1 MAPPPPSLYSQSRF
15 TWLIRACLLVCV
27 GAHHKQAT
35 GEPRASGPIGERTAS
50 ERPAQPSSAG
60 QPPRSSATRQT
71 AEQPVAATPV
81 QPVLGAG
88 EADYAVDN
96 QTGDPAGVVDGAIEP
111 PQTELSDAPYEV
123 LFERARQALIDN
135 RDEEALE
142 QFEALSR
149 VAPTPAD
156 RRIADEFASLAR
168 DRITLREQAAL
179 KPEIRTTDELSV
191 LYTTAFTYGVGTSTW
206 FALQVKPSSFPT
218 ALLPFVAITAASIGG
233 VAIADGYRPF
243 RLGVPMSISAG
254 AILGTMEG
262 VWISAYQSAVAER
275 RDTDKWGAPTVATAL
290 WAGASAG
297 GLIGGIVGALRQP
310 TPGQVSFTTSGAL
323 WGGILSSLLAA
334 ASESQTEY
342 RAERAFALGGL
353 GYNAGLIAAF
363 IASPHQMP
371 SVARVRLVDLGG
383 LAGGLLGAGGYVL
396 MAGDEPSP
404 RATMGAASIGALI
417 GLGLSWWAT
426 DGMPEQRYPQAE
438 VSPLSRVRPAVVP
451 VRQGAIGVLEL
462 TL

>member
-1 MAPPPPSLYSQSRF
+1 MAPPHPILRF
-15 TWLIRACLLVCV
+15 QQRFLWMVRACALVLVC
-27 GAHHKQAT
+27 AHHRQ
-35 GEPRASGPIGERTAS
+35 ASGELA
-50 ERPAQPSSAG
+50 
-60 QPPRSSATRQT
+60 
-71 AEQPVAATPV
+71 QPVA
-81 QPVLGAG
+81 QPLGQAGGQASLGA
-88 EADYAVDN
+88 
-96 QTGDPAGVVDGAIEP
+96 DG
-111 PQTELSDAPYEV
+111 SDYEV
-123 LFERARQALIDN
+123 EFDRARQALIEN

-149 VAPTPAD
+149 IAPTTAD

-168 DRITLREQAAL
+168 DRIIQRENAAL
-179 KPEIRTTDELSV
+179 TPDKRTTDELSV

-206 FALQVKPSSFPT
+206 FVLQAKPSSFPT
-218 ALLPFVAITAASIGG
+218 ALLPFVAITAASVGG

-243 RLGVPMSISAG
+243 RLGVPMAISAG
-254 AILGTMEG
+254 TLLGTMEG
-262 VWISAYQSAVAER
+262 IWLSAYQAAVAER

-297 GLIGGIVGALRQP
+297 GIIGGIVGMLRQP

-323 WGGILSSLLAA
+323 WGGIVSSLLAG
-334 ASESQTEY
+334 ASESQTDY
-342 RAERAFALGGL
+342 RAERAFAFGGV
-353 GYNAGLIAAF
+353 GYNVGLLAAF

-383 LAGGLLGAGGYVL
+383 LAGGLLGAGGYALV
-396 MAGDEPSP
+396 AGEDPSP

-438 VSPLSRVRPAVVP
+438 ASPLSRIRPTVVP
-451 VRQGAIGVLEL
+451 VRQGAVGVLEL